1 MDIQLTP
8 ENEQFLNDQLARGS
22 YHEANAVLNAGLEL
36 LRRRD
41 EIFSKID
48 RGCEQLE
55 EGGYAEYT
63 REELREQFDE
73 LKRRA
78 MRSSSNDPTRGEC

>member
-22 YHEANAVLNAGLEL
+22 YDGANAVLNAGLEL

-41 EIFSKID
+41 EILAKVD
-48 RGCEQLE
+48 RGCQQLADGE
-55 EGGYAEYT
+55 FTEYT
-63 REELREQFDE
+63 REELRERFDA

-78 MRSSSNDPTRGEC
+78 MQSLPNDTSSQ